1 MRLRARRVEAGSGL
15 RGMGSELESGSSGRT
30 GLFPV
35 HLGWLERGGR
45 ENAWR
50 AGASVPS
57 QCWVRVCPCVPGS
70 HASVWAWAR
79 TALWVCWRSR
89 ARGLR
94 PKQTQLCL
102 PCTGNLGERLPSW
115 RCELP
120 EPPNLPVRPP
130 LPPQEVKKMH
140 LLLGVTPT
148 LSHGPPAKTPGSS
161 SWGPHLPSKSPTWG
175 EKTLSPGVF

>member
-1 MRLRARRVEAGSGL
+1 M

-79 TALWVCWRSR
+79 TALLVCWRSR

-94 PKQTQLCL
+94 LKQTQLCL
-102 PCTGNLGERLPSW
+102 PCNGNLGERLPSW

-120 EPPNLPVRPP
+120 EPPNLPV
-130 LPPQEVKKMH
+130 LPP
-140 LLLGVTPT
+140 
-148 LSHGPPAKTPGSS
+148 SPPPG
-161 SWGPHLPSKSPTWG
+161 G
-175 EKTLSPGVF
+175 EKRCTFSSGSPPHSHMDPQPRPQGARPGGHIFHLNPRPGGRRL